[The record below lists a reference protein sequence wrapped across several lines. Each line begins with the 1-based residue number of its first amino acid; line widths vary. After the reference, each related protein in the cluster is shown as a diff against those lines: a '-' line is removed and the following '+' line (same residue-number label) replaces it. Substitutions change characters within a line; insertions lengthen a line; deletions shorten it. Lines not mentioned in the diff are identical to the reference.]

1 MPCEAWLVSET
12 KFYELYTPEEKA
24 KLYSAIGY
32 EENEADPTLPVEVS
46 HTDSH
51 VSHTDSHMSH
61 TDSHVSH
68 TDSHASHTDSHVSH
82 TVVDRFSVALFS
94 ALQQPHC
101 ALASCDYR

>member
-1 MPCEAWLVSET
+1 MSHQELPREAWLVSET

-46 HTDSH
+46 P
-51 VSHTDSHMSH
+51 
-61 TDSHVSH
+61 
-68 TDSHASHTDSHVSH
+68 

-94 ALQQPHC
+94 TLQQTHC
-101 ALASCDYR
+101 ALASCDCR